1 MFTTSKNYFTATS
14 ILGFDQTS
22 GQHNLAMLT
31 YKTNHPNRL
40 LTNIGL
46 YAIYLLFVLQY
57 LPSISFH
64 SALCPRRLSCMDHM
78 NRAVVCSGFYWVQPV
93 SNPTRRSVGGSNM
106 RSECLFSQ
114 KAPLGS
120 LCALIKAHSTFQDG
134 LLTMP
139 LSHSRPW

>member
-1 MFTTSKNYFTATS
+1 MFTTSKNSFIATS

-22 GQHNLAMLT
+22 GQHNLAVLT

-46 YAIYLLFVLQY
+46 YATYLLFVPQY

-64 SALCPRRLSCMDHM
+64 SALCPRRLSCVDHT
-78 NRAVVCSGFYWVQPV
+78 NRAVVCSGFYWVQPM
-93 SNPTRRSVGGSNM
+93 SNSLGDQWEGVKWG
-106 RSECLFSQ
+106 SECLFSQ

-120 LCALIKAHSTFQDG
+120 LYALIKAHITFPDG
-134 LLTMP
+134 LFNMP
-139 LSHSRPW
+139 LSHSRP